1 MGTCNVK
8 TLYSSKVWVG
18 VCRQLLQTLTLFQ
31 TKKINGIFISDLQIG
46 FFSLLCFRPTLYK
59 IAATQELLQFAK
71 GFKFPI
77 LNKMNFSR
85 DDSSVYNKKSNI
97 F

>member
-1 MGTCNVK
+1 MQT
-8 TLYSSKVWVG
+8 TSSNLNPISD
-18 VCRQLLQTLTLFQ
+18 Q
-31 TKKINGIFISDLQIG
+31 KINGIFISDLQIG
-46 FFSLLCFRPTLYK
+46 FFSLLCFRPTLYM

-85 DDSSVYNKKSNI
+85 DEKKPYSI
-97 F
+97 QTKMHKPYPISGKPV